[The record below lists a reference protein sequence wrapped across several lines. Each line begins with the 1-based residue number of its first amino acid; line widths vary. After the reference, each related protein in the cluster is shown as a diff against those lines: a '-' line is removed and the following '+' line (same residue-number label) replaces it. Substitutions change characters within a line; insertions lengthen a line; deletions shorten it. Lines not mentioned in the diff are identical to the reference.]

1 VGWLVR
7 KRKKVERREE
17 NRGNLDD
24 REIDSERQGDRKR
37 ETETESQTEGE
48 TDRLRCPEVYD

>member
-1 VGWLVR
+1 MVR

-24 REIDSERQGDRKR
+24 REIGSERQGDRKR

>member
-1 VGWLVR
+1 MVR
-7 KRKKVERREE
+7 KRKTVERREE

-24 REIDSERQGDRKR
+24 REIDNERQGDRKR